1 MHAQLAAYTVSIG
14 PLSKECRMNHDE
26 RAIRELFAMW
36 LRATAEGDVAQL
48 LRLLDDD
55 VAFIMPGQPLMRGR
69 EAYAPHCAPCS
80 KHSASRR
87 TTIFRRSSSQAISPT
102 AGIISASRSRRCK
115 KAWTCAVRATPSRS
129 CAKTRPRAGA
139 CIATRIWWRR
149 SCDRGH
155 VLTCA

>member
-69 EAYAPHCAPCS
+69 EAYATTQRTVLETQYIEANNDIQEIVVS
-80 KHSASRR
+80 DKHTNSR
-87 TTIFRRSSSQAISPT
+87 
-102 AGIISASRSRRCK
+102 K
-115 KAWTCAVRATPSRS
+115 KHRVTLTPVLEGVAVRR
-129 CAKTRPRAGA
+129 
-139 CIATRIWWRR
+139 
-149 SCDRGH
+149 
-155 VLTCA
+155 